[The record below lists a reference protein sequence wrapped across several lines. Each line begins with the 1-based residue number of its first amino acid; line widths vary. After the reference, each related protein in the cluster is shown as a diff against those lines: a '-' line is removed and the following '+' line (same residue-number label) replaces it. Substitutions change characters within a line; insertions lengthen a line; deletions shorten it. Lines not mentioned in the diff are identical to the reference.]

1 MEGWSFPL
9 TEIEESVDRTGLG
22 GKKINLLLDTLNVS

>member
-9 TEIEESVDRTGLG
+9 TEIGQSVDRTGLG
-22 GKKINLLLDTLNVS
+22 GKKKSTYF